1 MVTAMRWTVA
11 DLDLL
16 PETWEDRR
24 YEIIDGELHMSTQ
37 PDWRHQL
44 VATDIWEALNRWSR
58 RARIGLAIFA
68 PGVIFSPENAVAPD
82 VVWVRRDRFRDV
94 LRRDG
99 KLHSAPDLVVE
110 LLSPGAK
117 NVRRDR
123 EAKLDLYSRWGVRE
137 YWIVDWP
144 TCSIEVYRR
153 QEAQLKL
160 VETLYADDTLQSPNL
175 PGFRSTVGE
184 LVAQIPEDI
193 GDAPASERDGDGA

>member
-1 MVTAMRWTVA
+1 MVTSLRWTVA
-11 DLDLL
+11 DVAAL
-16 PETWEDRR
+16 PDIREDCR
-24 YEIIDGELHMSTQ
+24 YEIIDGELHVSTQ
-37 PDWRHQL
+37 PDWRHQFVADTL
-44 VATDIWEALNRWSR
+44 VATLNTWGRKTGMGIALS
-58 RARIGLAIFA
+58 A
-68 PGVIFSPENAVAPD
+68 PGVIFSPDNAVAPD

-99 KLHSAPDLVVE
+99 KLHSAPDLMVE
-110 LLSPGAK
+110 LLSPGTK

-153 QEAQLKL
+153 QQAQLHL
-160 VETLYADDTLQSPNL
+160 VGALYADDTLQSPNL
-175 PGFRSTVGE
+175 PGFRSTVGD

-193 GDAPASERDGDGA
+193 GDAPVSERDGDGA